1 MKENIKKVKLLISD
15 VDGVWTD
22 GSVYIGN
29 NHTQLPLEIKK
40 FSVLDGVG
48 VAMAKA
54 ANINIALISGRYSKA
69 TAVRAKELKIKE
81 VYNGTLN
88 KLPVYEDLK
97 SKHKLKDNQ
106 IAYVGDDLIDL
117 SVMKKVGFPIAVANA
132 NDKVKNLSVY
142 TTKTSGGQGA
152 FREALE
158 WILIE
163 QGRFDEVLNIMEKKV
178 EKL

>member
-1 MKENIKKVKLLISD
+1 MKYDVDNIKLIISD

-22 GSVYIGN
+22 GSIYIGN
-29 NHTQLPLEIKK
+29 NHTQLPLEVKK

-54 ANINIALISGRYSKA
+54 AKINIALISGRYSRA
-69 TAVRAKELKIKE
+69 TEIRAKELKIKE
-81 VYNGTLN
+81 VYNGSLN
-88 KLPVYEDLK
+88 KLPVYENLK
-97 SKHKLKDNQ
+97 KKYKLIDSQ
-106 IAYVGDDLIDL
+106 IAYVGDDLIDI
-117 SVMKKVGFPIAVANA
+117 SVMKKVGFPISVANG
-132 NDKVKNLSVY
+132 NDKVKDLSVY
-142 TTKTSGGQGA
+142 ITNASGGQGA

-163 QGRFDEVLNIMEKKV
+163 QGRLDEVLSIMEKNV